1 MDTLTFSLYVIGM
14 GTVHDARRILAGTEA
29 SLRQI
34 MEAAL
39 REQRYG
45 DVGEIAPLADGVARL
60 QGRVTEPQILQISQ
74 VAPPPSSPA
83 SSSGPIAQPRK
94 SHKSEYPRFERDDDK
109 LVKIGW
115 SKKNKATYE
124 HRAPREAVTAFTRHV
139 SANVPEGKV
148 FAVEDLLPVPD
159 VANGGE
165 IPAYQV
171 YLTLAWLQHVGAVAK
186 KGRDGYVL
194 RRDGLGNGTLDSF
207 WASLPIRSA

>member
-1 MDTLTFSLYVIGM
+1 M
-14 GTVHDARRILAGTEA
+14 GTIQDARGILAGAEA
-29 SLRQI
+29 SLRQL
-34 MEAAL
+34 MESAL
-39 REQRYG
+39 REQRYS
-45 DVGEIAPLADGVARL
+45 DVGEIAGLADGISRLL
-60 QGRVTEPQILQISQ
+60 QGRVAAPS
-74 VAPPPSSPA
+74 VSHAAPPVAAVA
-83 SSSGPIAQPRK
+83 SAPVTLSNPLPKKSGK
-94 SHKSEYPRFERDDDK
+94 SLKSEYPRFERDDDK

-124 HRAPREAVTAFTRHV
+124 HRAPREAVVAFARHLSGTV
-139 SANVPEGKV
+139 TEGKV

-207 WASLPIRSA
+207 WASLPNRSA

>member
-1 MDTLTFSLYVIGM
+1 M
-14 GTVHDARRILAGTEA
+14 GTIQDARGVLSTAES
-29 SLRQI
+29 SLLQL
-34 MEAAL
+34 MESAL

-45 DVGEIAPLADGVARL
+45 DVAEIAGLADGIARLL
-60 QGRVTEPQILQISQ
+60 QGRPLEQ
-74 VAPPPSSPA
+74 PPLHPSPIPFTMSMPV
-83 SSSGPIAQPRK
+83 SSGTPAPK
-94 SHKSEYPRFERDDDK
+94 STAKSPKSQYPRFERDDDK

-124 HRAPREAVTAFTRHV
+124 HRAPHEAVIAFARHL
-139 SANVPEGKV
+139 SRNVTEGKV

-194 RRDGLGNGTLDSF
+194 RRGGLGNGTLDSF
-207 WASLPIRSA
+207 WASLPTRSA

>member
-1 MDTLTFSLYVIGM
+1 M
-14 GTVHDARRILAGTEA
+14 GTIQDARGILAGADA
-29 SLRQI
+29 SLRQL

-39 REQRYG
+39 REQRYS
-45 DVGEIAPLADGVARL
+45 DVAEIAGLADGIARLL
-60 QGRVTEPQILQISQ
+60 QGRPVEQATPH
-74 VAPPPSSPA
+74 PSPVPFTLSMPA
-83 SSSGPIAQPRK
+83 SSGSPTPKQSAK
-94 SHKSEYPRFERDDDK
+94 SPKSQYPRFERDDDK

-124 HRAPREAVTAFTRHV
+124 HRSPHEAVIAFARHLSGTV
-139 SANVPEGKV
+139 TEGKV

-194 RRDGLGNGTLDSF
+194 RRGGLGNGTLDSF